1 MVKKTAG
8 FRQQRAADMRACR
21 KRQNAG
27 IALFYVAADE
37 TTYDMMQRY
46 AGLSPNKVDDKSAV
60 RAALG
65 RLLRAGLNALLE
77 LETLRR
83 H

>member
-1 MVKKTAG
+1 M
-8 FRQQRAADMRACR
+8 RPCDSAAQPTCVPAASG
-21 KRQNAG
+21 KPPAS
-27 IALFYVAADE
+27 LFYVAADE

-65 RLLRAGLNALLE
+65 RLLRALNALLE
-77 LETLRR
+77 LDALRR
-83 H
+83 R

>member
-1 MVKKTAG
+1 MVEKTAA
-8 FRQQRAADMRACR
+8 FRQRRAADMRACR
-21 KRQNAG
+21 KRQGAG

-65 RLLRAGLNALLE
+65 RLLRAGLMALRKLE
-77 LETLRR
+77 AQRR
-83 H
+83 R

>member
-1 MVKKTAG
+1 
-8 FRQQRAADMRACR
+8 MRAYR

-27 IALFYVAADE
+27 IGLFYVAADE
-37 TTYDMMQRY
+37 STYEMMQRY
-46 AGLSPNKVDDKSAV
+46 AGLSPNKVDDKQVV

-77 LETLRR
+77 LDALRR
-83 H
+83 R

>member
-1 MVKKTAG
+1 MNPKPA
-8 FRQQRAADMRACR
+8 
-21 KRQNAG
+21 
-27 IALFYVAADE
+27 
-37 TTYDMMQRY
+37 

>member
-1 MVKKTAG
+1 MVEKTATL
-8 FRQQRAADMRACR
+8 RQRRADDMRACR
-21 KRQNAG
+21 KRQAAG

-46 AGLSPNKVDDKSAV
+46 AGLSPDRLDDKHAV

-65 RLLRAGLNALLE
+65 RLLRAGLQALLE
-77 LETLRR
+77 LEALRR
-83 H
+83 R